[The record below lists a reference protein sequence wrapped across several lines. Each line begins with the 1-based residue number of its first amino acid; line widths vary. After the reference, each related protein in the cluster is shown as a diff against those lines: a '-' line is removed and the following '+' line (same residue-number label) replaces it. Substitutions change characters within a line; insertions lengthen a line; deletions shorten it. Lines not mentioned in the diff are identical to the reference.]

1 MKHVNILYTAEAT
14 ATGAGR
20 AGRVRST
27 DGLIDTDLAVPTDM
41 GGPGGATNPEQLLA
55 AGYAGCFHN
64 ALRLVARRAKVDL
77 NESAVTARVGIGA
90 DGAGGFTLAV
100 TLRVTTPGVDRA
112 VAEQLVAKSRE
123 VCPFSKATRGNI
135 DTTIE
140 IVDPEP
146 AAVEPAAVEPA

>member
-1 MKHVNILYTAEAT
+1 VIHVNILYTAEAT

-27 DGLIDTDLAVPTDM
+27 DGLIDTDLAVPADM
-41 GGPGGATNPEQLLA
+41 GGPGGATNPEQLFA

-77 NESAVTARVGIGA
+77 SESAVTARVGIGP
-90 DGAGGFTLAV
+90 DGAGGYTIAV
-100 TLRVTTPGVDRA
+100 TLRVTTPGVEHA
-112 VAEQLVAKSRE
+112 VAEQLIAKTRE
-123 VCPFSKATRGNI
+123 VCPYSKATRGNI

-140 IVDPEP
+140 LVDPEP
-146 AAVEPAAVEPA
+146 AAAEPA

>member
-1 MKHVNILYTAEAT
+1 MNHVNILYTAEAT

-64 ALRLVARRAKVDL
+64 ALRLVARAPQRPGPSPL
-77 NESAVTARVGIGA
+77 IRGSEHRPRSGPSRSA
-90 DGAGGFTLAV
+90 
-100 TLRVTTPGVDRA
+100 
-112 VAEQLVAKSRE
+112 
-123 VCPFSKATRGNI
+123 
-135 DTTIE
+135 
-140 IVDPEP
+140 
-146 AAVEPAAVEPA
+146 